1 MSISCLTTS
10 HALDSLTVKLRRTYP
25 TKDILMSSD
34 TSDTPASEH
43 QRWSVRNDAGNVT
56 LYLKDLSLSDDG
68 LYDCQVYNGLDCLK
82 ATRFNL
88 SVKKCKI
95 LNPVHAT
102 AYTSVLLPCS
112 EHSLQN
118 RPDRVTWKIITGQQS
133 TEITQYRPPH
143 KPSNSTE
150 RVPRPLYERARILRN
165 GSLFIRDAVNTD
177 GSWYQCRV
185 SEKTC
190 YELKLVMKVVTKRP
204 CKQVHQLNINY
215 VEGDNM
221 SISYLTTTHPLES
234 LTVKIHRTDLVQ
246 HILMFSDTSPAS
258 EHQRWSV
265 RNDSGSVTLY
275 LKDISLS
282 DQGRYECQVYK
293 DLDCLKTTLINL
305 RVRECKTLDTVH
317 ATPDSSVL
325 LPCSEHPLQ
334 NRTDQVTWK
343 IFHGHQST
351 EIAQYRPPN
360 KPSNSTERDT
370 RPLYERARILG
381 NGSLFIRDAVNTDG
395 SWYQCRVSEKTCYE
409 VKLVMKVITDAPT
422 PADSPAAV
430 TINLIAVVM
439 ITIVSLSVF
448 ITLIVGATL
457 YFKKGRIKINN
468 QIELDCWSSVS
479 YSGVSG
485 EFDVPFNSLVL

>member
-1 MSISCLTTS
+1 STT
-10 HALDSLTVKLRRTYP
+10 KL
-25 TKDILMSSD
+25 
-34 TSDTPASEH
+34 E
-43 QRWSVRNDAGNVT
+43 T
-56 LYLKDLSLSDDG
+56 LSTTCPI
-68 LYDCQVYNGLDCLK
+68 CQPV
-82 ATRFNL
+82 AT
-88 SVKKCKI
+88 
-95 LNPVHAT
+95 
-102 AYTSVLLPCS
+102 
-112 EHSLQN
+112 Q
-118 RPDRVTWKIITGQQS
+118 
-133 TEITQYRPPH
+133 
-143 KPSNSTE
+143 
-150 RVPRPLYERARILRN
+150 
-165 GSLFIRDAVNTD
+165 
-177 GSWYQCRV
+177 
-185 SEKTC
+185 
-190 YELKLVMKVVTKRP
+190 RP

-234 LTVKIHRTDLVQ
+234 LTVKIRRTDLVQ
-246 HILMFSDTSPAS
+246 HILMYSDTSPAS

-282 DQGRYECQVYK
+282 DQGRYECEVYK
-293 DLDCLKTTLINL
+293 DLDCLNTTLINL

-351 EIAQYRPPN
+351 EIAQYHPPN

-370 RPLYERARILG
+370 KPLYERARTLR
-381 NGSLFIRDAVNTDG
+381 NGSLLIRDAVNTDG

-422 PADSPAAV
+422 TADSHAAV
-430 TINLIAVVM
+430 TTDLTAVVM

-448 ITLIVGATL
+448 ITLIISATL
-457 YFKKGRIKINN
+457 YFNKGRSKINN

>member
-1 MSISCLTTS
+1 MMGSFQPSNLQLLFVLIA
-10 HALDSLTVKLRRTYP
+10 ALDC
-25 TKDILMSSD
+25 
-34 TSDTPASEH
+34 
-43 QRWSVRNDAGNVT
+43 NV
-56 LYLKDLSLSDDG
+56 
-68 LYDCQVYNGLDCLK
+68 
-82 ATRFNL
+82 AT
-88 SVKKCKI
+88 
-95 LNPVHAT
+95 
-102 AYTSVLLPCS
+102 
-112 EHSLQN
+112 Q
-118 RPDRVTWKIITGQQS
+118 
-133 TEITQYRPPH
+133 
-143 KPSNSTE
+143 
-150 RVPRPLYERARILRN
+150 
-165 GSLFIRDAVNTD
+165 
-177 GSWYQCRV
+177 
-185 SEKTC
+185 
-190 YELKLVMKVVTKRP
+190 RP
-204 CKQVHQLNINY
+204 CKQVHRLNINY
-215 VEGDNM
+215 VQGDNM
-221 SISYLTTTHPLES
+221 SISCLTTTHPLES
-234 LTVKIHRTDLVQ
+234 LTVKLRRTDPIKD
-246 HILMFSDTSPAS
+246 ILMYSDTSPAS

-265 RNDSGSVTLY
+265 RNDSGNVTLY

-282 DQGRYECQVYK
+282 DQGRYECEVYK
-293 DLDCLKTTLINL
+293 DLDCLNATVLNL
-305 RVRECKTLDTVH
+305 RVRECKTLDSVH

-334 NRTDQVTWK
+334 NRTDQATWK

-457 YFKKGRIKINN
+457 YFKKGRIKINS